1 MQVAIIA
8 WCIGILIG
16 SGVLIGTSLLL
27 GIHKYRLYQKYI
39 NQYKITDRS
48 ELNELL
54 RTYGFNIS
62 CECKPTLA
70 DYFDAAESNNKIVI
84 LHWLRLVPVHGEKIG
99 PIKVKTIYDKKASF
113 NDVYKSVHN
122 RNKKHKDI
130 REPYT
135 NA

>member
-1 MQVAIIA
+1 MQIAIA
-8 WCIGILIG
+8 FAIGL
-16 SGVLIGTSLLL
+16 LIGTIVMVSVSILF
-27 GIHKYRLYQKYI
+27 GRYKYKLAWKYI
-39 NQYKITDRS
+39 NQYKITDES
-48 ELNELL
+48 ESNEVLYS
-54 RTYGFNIS
+54 YGFNIN
-62 CECKPTLA
+62 CKCKPSLR
-70 DYFDAAESNNKIVI
+70 DYFDATAFNNKIVI